1 MQLVYDSPSVVDA
14 VVGGDINKRGKQVG
28 HSVLPGSS
36 IQPDLLRSQTVKT
49 LFRKGAGGVIR
60 QVGKLGER

>member
-1 MQLVYDSPSVVDA
+1 MQLVYDSPSGVDA

-36 IQPDLLRSQTVKT
+36 IQSDLLRSQTV
-49 LFRKGAGGVIR
+49 VS
-60 QVGKLGER
+60 ERGWGSNEMRGN